1 LSKGLQPVQEIIAH
15 ALAIEA
21 EEAQK
26 AGALGYM
33 ARAMVQATMPHKKTA
48 GSVHERTNGF
58 YTFTMLASPKVGLP
72 YGSVPRMLLAWIAT
86 EAVKTKSRDLILGDS
101 MSQFMRQ
108 LGMVPTGGRWGTVTR
123 LKDQTRRLFGST
135 IQCSYTN
142 KAERHEALQNMVIVD
157 LASLWWEPKDPTQKS
172 LFEST
177 VRLSET
183 FYDEIINNPVPVDM
197 RTLLALKKSPLAL
210 DIYAWLTYRMSYLK
224 KPTQIPWEALQAQFG
239 SGYPLTAQGK
249 RNFKKHFLGQLKKV
263 QLFYRRAKASDGTN
277 GLLLKPSQTH
287 IRKLDK

>member
-1 LSKGLQPVQEIIAH
+1 LNKGIQPVQDIIAH

-26 AGALGYM
+26 AGTLGYM
-33 ARAMVQATMPHKKTA
+33 ARAMVQATMPHKKIV
-48 GSVHERTNGF
+48 GSVHERTNGA
-58 YTFTMLASPKVGLP
+58 YTFTMLARPKVGLP

-108 LGMVPTGGRWGTVTR
+108 LGMMATGGRWGTVTR
-123 LKDQTRRLFGST
+123 LKEQTRRLFSTT

-142 KAERHEALQNMVIVD
+142 KASGHEALQNMVIVD
-157 LASLWWEPKDPTQKS
+157 LASLWWEPKDPTQRS

-183 FYDEIINNPVPVDM
+183 FFDEIINNPVPVDM
-197 RTLLALKKSPLAL
+197 RALLALKKSPLAL

-224 KPTQIPWEALQAQFG
+224 KPTSIPWEALQAQFG
-239 SGYPLTAQGK
+239 SGYPMTAQGK
-249 RNFKKHFLGQLKKV
+249 RNFKRHFLGQLKKV
-263 QLFYRRAKASDGTN
+263 QVIYRAKAFDGDN
-277 GLLLKPSQTH
+277 GLLLKPSRPH
-287 IRKLDK
+287 IRKLQT

>member
-1 LSKGLQPVQEIIAH
+1 LSKELKPVQEIIAH

-21 EEAQK
+21 EDAQK

-33 ARAMVQATMPHKKTA
+33 ARAMVQATMPHKKVTEA
-48 GSVHERTNGF
+48 VHERTNGF
-58 YTFTMLASPKVGLP
+58 YTFTMLARPKVGLP

-142 KAERHEALQNMVIVD
+142 KAAGHEALQNMVIAE
-157 LASLWWEPKDPTQKS
+157 LASLWWEPKDPSQRS

-183 FYDEIINNPVPVDM
+183 FYNEIINNPVPVDM
-197 RTLLALKKSPLAL
+197 RALLALKKSPLAL
-210 DIYAWLTYRMSYLK
+210 DIYAWLTYRMSYLA
-224 KPTQIPWEALQAQFG
+224 KPSAIPWIALQAQFG
-239 SGYPLTAQGK
+239 SGYPMTAQGK
-249 RNFKKHFLGQLKKV
+249 RDFKKHFLGQLKKV
-263 QLFYRRAKASDGTN
+263 QVIYPAKAADGAN
-277 GLLLKPSQTH
+277 GLLLKPSKPH
-287 IRKLDK
+287 IPKLDK

>member
-1 LSKGLQPVQEIIAH
+1 LSKELKPVQEIIAH

-21 EEAQK
+21 EEALQ

-48 GSVHERTNGF
+48 GSIHERTNGF
-58 YTFTMLASPKVGLP
+58 YTFTMLARPKVGLP

-108 LGMVPTGGRWGTVTR
+108 LGMMPTGGRWGTVTR

-142 KAERHEALQNMVIVD
+142 KAEGHEALQNMVIAD
-157 LASLWWEPKDPTQKS
+157 LASLWWEPKDPTQQS

-183 FYDEIINNPVPVDM
+183 FYNEIINNPVPVDM

-224 KPTQIPWEALQAQFG
+224 KPTSIPWVALQAQFG
-239 SGYPLTAQGK
+239 SGYPMTAQGK

-263 QLFYRRAKASDGTN
+263 QLFYHRAKASDGTN
-277 GLLLKPSQTH
+277 GLLLKPSRPH
-287 IRKLDK
+287 IPKLSQ